1 MYYLEQEKLLPEEQK
16 GCRQGS
22 RGAKDQLLIDKTV
35 LKDCKKRRI
44 NLSMV
49 WKDYKK
55 VYDFVPHSWI
65 DECMKLFGMADN
77 VRNFL
82 EKSMEQ
88 WKLSLTSND
97 EDLGEIDVKRGIF
110 QGDRGDYVGKKVKVC
125 NI

>member
-1 MYYLEQEKLLPEEQK
+1 
-16 GCRQGS
+16 
-22 RGAKDQLLIDKTV
+22 
-35 LKDCKKRRI
+35 
-44 NLSMV
+44 
-49 WKDYKK
+49 
-55 VYDFVPHSWI
+55 
-65 DECMKLFGMADN
+65 MKLFGMADN

-97 EDLGEIDVKRGIF
+97 EDLGEVDVKRGIF